1 MRLLISAVVSLL
13 MVMCNSPMAFAQVY
27 TYKNDQGIT
36 VFTNTKPDA
45 NKYKVKNHGC
55 FGVCRVGVNWRRT
68 PLKPDLY
75 RHEVMQAA
83 AQHGVDPHLIRAIM
97 HAESWFEVDALSS
110 AGAQGLMQLMPATQT
125 RFNVDDAYNPT
136 QNINAGSAYLAWLIK
151 EFDQDLERVI
161 AAYNSGEN
169 AVKRYDG
176 VPPFA
181 ETQEY
186 LRRVSILHKR
196 YQNQF
201 YKR

>member
-1 MRLLISAVVSLL
+1 
-13 MVMCNSPMAFAQVY
+13 MAALAY
-27 TYKNDQGIT
+27 
-36 VFTNTKPDA
+36 
-45 NKYKVKNHGC
+45 
-55 FGVCRVGVNWRRT
+55 
-68 PLKPDLY
+68 
-75 RHEVMQAA
+75 
-83 AQHGVDPHLIRAIM
+83 
-97 HAESWFEVDALSS
+97 AEAWFEADALSS